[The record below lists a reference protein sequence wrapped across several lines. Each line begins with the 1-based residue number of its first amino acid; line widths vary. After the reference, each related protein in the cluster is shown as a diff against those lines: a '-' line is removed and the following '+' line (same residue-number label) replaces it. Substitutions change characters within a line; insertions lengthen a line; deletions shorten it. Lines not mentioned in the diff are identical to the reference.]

1 MLRTDTAVGSN
12 GSTPAAVRRGASM
25 TDALLTRARAGDAA
39 AFTELVEGHRAE
51 LRLHCYRLLGALP
64 AAEDALLATRAAA
77 GRALPGYDG
86 RLPVRAWLHGIATGC
101 CLAALRA
108 APPHPAPPAPPFRP
122 PRPTLTGEPE
132 WFGPFP
138 DTLLAGLPAATPGP
152 DARYSAV
159 EGLELAFV
167 AGLQQLPPRRRAAF
181 VLRDVLGLALA
192 DVAAMLAG
200 PPAAVLED
208 VRRARATIDDRDPAA
223 LHAPAPSD
231 ERQLARRLARAFA
244 ADDADG
250 VVALL
255 TEDAWLTVQPSRL
268 AYQGGP
274 AIASFLRVSAAF
286 RGRRRFRLL
295 PTRANRQPAFG
306 LVVVDPAGAPPQP
319 SGLVV
324 LTVHGRRI
332 SALTRFLDP
341 TLVEL
346 FGLGG

>member
-1 MLRTDTAVGSN
+1 
-12 GSTPAAVRRGASM
+12 M
-25 TDALLTRARAGDAA
+25 TDALVARARGGDAA
-39 AFTELVEGHRAE
+39 AFAELVDDHRAE
-51 LRLHCYRLLGALP
+51 LRLHCYRLLGAVP
-64 AAEDALLATRAAA
+64 SAEDALLATRAAA
-77 GRALPGYDG
+77 ARALPAYDG
-86 RLPVRAWLHGIATGC
+86 RLPIRSWLHGIATAY
-101 CLAALRA
+101 CLTALRD
-108 APPHPAPPAPPFRP
+108 APPRPAPPDPPFRP

-138 DTLLAGLPAATPGP
+138 DTLLAGLPDATPGP
-152 DARYSAV
+152 DARYSAL
-159 EGLELAFV
+159 ESLELAFV

-200 PPAAVLED
+200 PESAVHDD

-223 LHAPAPSD
+223 LHTPAPSD
-231 ERQLARRLARAFA
+231 ERQLARRFARAFA
-244 ADDADG
+244 ADDPDG

-255 TEDAWLTVQPSRL
+255 TEDAWLTVQPSPL

-286 RGRRRFRLL
+286 RGGRRFRLL

-306 LVVVDPAGAPPQP
+306 LVVVDPAGSAPQP

-346 FGLGG
+346 FGLTG